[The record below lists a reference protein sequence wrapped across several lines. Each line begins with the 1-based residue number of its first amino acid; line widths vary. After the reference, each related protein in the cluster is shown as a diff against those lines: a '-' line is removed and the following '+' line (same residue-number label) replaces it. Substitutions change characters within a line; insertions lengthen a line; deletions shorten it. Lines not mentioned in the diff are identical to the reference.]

1 MIEPAPQATED
12 AAKMANLNVLRLIKE
27 PVAAA
32 IAYRRA
38 HTGPLLFHS
47 CGYWCVTRPLIVWCL
62 THVVSACASA
72 LDG

>member
-1 MIEPAPQATED
+1 MCSTQVMTPMPMIEPAPQATED

-38 HTGPLLFHS
+38 HWPAA
-47 CGYWCVTRPLIVWCL
+47 
-62 THVVSACASA
+62 VSHGVLQHDCSRR
-72 LDG
+72 